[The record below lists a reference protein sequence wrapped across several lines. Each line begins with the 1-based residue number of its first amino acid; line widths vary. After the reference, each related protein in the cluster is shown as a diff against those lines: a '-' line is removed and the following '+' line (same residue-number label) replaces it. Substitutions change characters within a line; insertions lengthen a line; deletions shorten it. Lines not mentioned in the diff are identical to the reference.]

1 MSVPLAP
8 ADLTSLLQALQQAA
22 LANGFQVEEFGRIGN
37 WPLLA
42 FTRPLAPIGVPRVYL
57 SAGIHGD
64 EPAPPRTLLRL
75 LHEGFFDGRCSW
87 HICPMLNPV
96 GSHAG
101 KRENGEGIDLNRDYK
116 SRLAPESRAHIAWLE
131 RQPRFDLNLCVHED
145 WESTGYYL
153 YELNPTGR
161 PTLANVM
168 IEAAEKL
175 GPIEEASVIDGRPID
190 ERGIIRPVSDPQLRE
205 QWPEA
210 IYLNTNHGTLHYT
223 LESPSARPLAQRIDT
238 HCAVIRRALEVF
250 LGSRR

>member
-22 LANGFQVEEFGRIGN
+22 LANGFKVEEFGRIGN

-116 SRLAPESRAHIAWLE
+116 S
-131 RQPRFDLNLCVHED
+131 QPSHRK
-145 WESTGYYL
+145 WESLGLAGQTL
-153 YELNPTGR
+153 VHRSISRLLNSSPATQRRSGC
-161 PTLANVM
+161 
-168 IEAAEKL
+168 L
-175 GPIEEASVIDGRPID
+175 GF
-190 ERGIIRPVSDPQLRE
+190 
-205 QWPEA
+205 
-210 IYLNTNHGTLHYT
+210 HG
-223 LESPSARPLAQRIDT
+223 
-238 HCAVIRRALEVF
+238 
-250 LGSRR
+250 